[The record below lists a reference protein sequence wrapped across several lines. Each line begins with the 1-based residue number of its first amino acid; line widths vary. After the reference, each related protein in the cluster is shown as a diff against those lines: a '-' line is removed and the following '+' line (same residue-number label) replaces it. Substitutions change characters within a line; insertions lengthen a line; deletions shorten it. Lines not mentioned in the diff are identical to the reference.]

1 VLPFEDQVFGCLER
15 VADGHTRYRNEVPV
29 LEGDASTTVFHVRKR
44 GRSFGTATLASA
56 GDLGTFAFRDEP
68 PVRVEQ
74 VHPGRWF
81 TAHGEVLDLTG
92 KRPSYAN
99 IPLTGG

>member
-1 VLPFEDQVFGCLER
+1 MFGCLER

-29 LEGDASTTVFHVRKR
+29 LADDATTTVFRVRKR
-44 GRSFGTATLASA
+44 GRSFGTATLTSA
-56 GDLGTFAFRDEP
+56 GDLGTFTFRDEP

-92 KRPSYAN
+92 PPPSYAN
-99 IPLTGG
+99 IALTRT

>member
-1 VLPFEDQVFGCLER
+1 M
-15 VADGHTRYRNEVPV
+15 
-29 LEGDASTTVFHVRKR
+29 
-44 GRSFGTATLASA
+44 ATLTSA

-68 PVRVEQ
+68 PVRIEQ

-92 KRPSYAN
+92 LRPSYAN
-99 IPLTGG
+99 IPLTTA